1 MSNDFLLL
9 QHTKTVVDSIKQP
22 QTQRNFNTTLRRL
35 MHQVELAKRA
45 NGIAARHY
53 SSRHF
58 LFWFVPI
65 SSCIFTS
72 IVLVL
77 TCALGVGD
85 DARLGLALFSAFF
98 SFVAFVLNFLQGKFG
113 TMSRASLHRSARV
126 EMIQVAFRL
135 DKLGKYRGWGLTSG
149 SPSTESCASAIRA
162 LHRIDV
168 YVQAMRQCTPPIPK
182 NIHEVCFLLVSRL
195 KVICHKCPHAV
206 KERLHYKEDDWG
218 DVSGDANVVPLG
230 MQIDAFNLLEE
241 ELTAYFRYPMFMPN
255 AQDVVSRTIDIFFA
269 DSGDSFSVGTRT
281 VDSRSV

>member
-1 MSNDFLLL
+1 M
-9 QHTKTVVDSIKQP
+9 QHTKTVVDSIKKP

-35 MHQVELAKRA
+35 LHQVELMKRE

-58 LFWFVPI
+58 WFWFVPI
-65 SSCIFTS
+65 SSCTFTS

-113 TMSRASLHRSARV
+113 AMSRASLHRSARV
-126 EMIQVAFRL
+126 ELIQVAFRL
-135 DKLGKYRGWGLTSG
+135 DKLARYKGWGLTSG
-149 SPSTESCASAIRA
+149 VHSTESCASAIRA

-168 YVQAMRQCTPPIPK
+168 YFQAMRQCTPPIPK
-182 NIHEVCFLLVSRL
+182 NIHEACYLLASRL
-195 KVICHKCPHAV
+195 KSICLKCPHAV
-206 KERLHYKEDDWG
+206 KERLHYQEENWG
-218 DVSGDANVVPLG
+218 DIAGDANVVPLG
-230 MQIDAFNLLEE
+230 MQIDALNLLEG
-241 ELTAYFRYPMFMPN
+241 ELSRYFRYPIFMPN

-269 DSGDSFSVGTRT
+269 DPGDSFTVGTKT
-281 VDSRSV
+281 ADSRST